1 MRDERIYTVFNI
13 LGLIANFT
21 VCALFAYFRAKISYQ
36 TNRKEEKPKYFTS
49 SAVQILYQIM
59 TGLIVIS
66 SLFMADALRRIV
78 RSLHENPFLKANN
91 QVLWLHIIMILMS
104 TIVVS
109 ISAFFVFRAY
119 SEPGDDSVQEE
130 QAISRIILFTSLFI
144 VQVIMIY
151 LFTRF

>member
-1 MRDERIYTVFNI
+1 
-13 LGLIANFT
+13 
-21 VCALFAYFRAKISYQ
+21 
-36 TNRKEEKPKYFTS
+36 
-49 SAVQILYQIM
+49 M
-59 TGLIVIS
+59 TGLIVVS

-78 RSLHENPFLKANN
+78 KSLRENPFLKANN

-109 ISAFFVFRAY
+109 ISALFVFRAY
-119 SEPGDDSVQEE
+119 KEPGNDSIQEE

>member
-1 MRDERIYTVFNI
+1 MRDERIYKVLNL
-13 LGLIANFT
+13 LGLITNFT
-21 VCALFAYFRAKISYQ
+21 VCALFAFFRAKISWQ
-36 TNRKEEKPKYFTS
+36 TSKHDEKPPKFTT

-59 TGLIVIS
+59 TGLIVVS

-91 QVLWLHIIMILMS
+91 QVLWLHIIMILVM
-104 TIVVS
+104 TFVVS
-109 ISAFFVFRAY
+109 IAAYFVFRAY
-119 SEPGDDSVQEE
+119 NDPEDDFVQEA
-130 QAISRIILFTSLFI
+130 QAISRIILFTSLFV